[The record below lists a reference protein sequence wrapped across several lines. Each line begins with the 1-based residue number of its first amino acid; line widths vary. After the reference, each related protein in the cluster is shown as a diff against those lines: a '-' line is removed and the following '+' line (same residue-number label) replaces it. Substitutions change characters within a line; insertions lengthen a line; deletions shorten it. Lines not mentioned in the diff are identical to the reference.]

1 MFLLVKC
8 KMLLNSCIFLKASQE
23 EILELRQDASDLQE
37 YSNAKIQRVTRYLG
51 VLAEKAHK
59 LGMIQLFVLFSDVS
73 ISLSLMPRSW

>member
-1 MFLLVKC
+1 MY
-8 KMLLNSCIFLKASQE
+8 ILKASQE

-59 LGMIQLFVLFSDVS
+59 LGMIQFVLFSDNFNII
-73 ISLSLMPRSW
+73 ISHAMIMVKDDLLIP